1 MVSAFE
7 FDRYLD
13 YPKEDAYRV
22 HQDEKNFSFL
32 KIILLIFSVVTGF
45 ILLAT
50 FFDGEI
56 EYDSYAYF
64 VTFGVSL
71 LLRIFYGKI
80 FMHQSIRKR
89 LYLLIVASL
98 IAFLASNMLSSVLGD
113 ETAPLKNP
121 EVKEKVKSEKDEGL
135 NIKIDTEKKSSSDI
149 VVLLALIMIL
159 LRFPKNDIVQLYSLI
174 LGLPLLTDLIFF
186 GNFELV
192 SKLPAVITAGLC
204 FVISYSTETK
214 RHKKFYKQYDSYYKR
229 HSESVR
235 MKKELDYA
243 REIQLSMLPE
253 SIKSIGDLHI
263 AATSI
268 PANEVGGDYYDY
280 FRISDTKTG
289 IFICDVSGHGVASAL
304 LLSGLRSCMHL
315 ILEDTSNPKEIF
327 IKLNR
332 MIRKTQ
338 NRKMFVTA
346 VFAVIDSENSICTMF
361 NAGHLPPYKIS
372 GDSNELF
379 KIKRHGIT
387 LGATDD
393 FFDAKN
399 DNLVTFDFKKGDR
412 LLLYTDGIVEAMNSR
427 KNEYGFERLENYLYA
442 HAESSPPELLDGLVK
457 DVSLFAENSE
467 LIDDISILVIS
478 RQ

>member
-7 FDRYLD
+7 FDRYLEYSKD
-13 YPKEDAYRV
+13 DAYRV
-22 HQDEKNFSFL
+22 HQDEKNYSFL
-32 KIILLIFSVVTGF
+32 KIVLLIFSVITGF
-45 ILLAT
+45 ILLTT

-56 EYDSYAYF
+56 EYDSYAYSVSF
-64 VTFGVSL
+64 VVSL

-80 FMHQSIRKR
+80 FKYQNIRKR

-98 IAFLASNMLSSVLGD
+98 IAFLASNMVSSVFSD
-113 ETAPLKNP
+113 IPNEEKIET
-121 EVKEKVKSEKDEGL
+121 KEKAGNRDEL
-135 NIKIDTEKKSSSDI
+135 NIKVNSEEKSPTDI
-149 VVLLALIMIL
+149 IIMLALIMIL
-159 LRFPKNDIVQLYSLI
+159 FRFPKNDIVQLYSLI
-174 LGLPLLTDLIFF
+174 IGLPVLTDLIFF
-186 GNFELV
+186 SNFGLV
-192 SKLPAVITAGLC
+192 SKLPAVISAGLC
-204 FVISYSTETK
+204 FVISYSMETK
-214 RHKKFYKQYDSYYKR
+214 RHRKFFRQYDSYLRR

-253 SIKSIGDLHI
+253 SVKSIGDLHI

-280 FRISDTKTG
+280 FGISDTQTG

-346 VFAVIDSENSICTMF
+346 VFAVIDSANNKCTMF

-387 LGATDD
+387 LGATDNFINSD
-393 FFDAKN
+393 ED
-399 DNLVTFDFKKGDR
+399 DLVAFEFQKGDR
-412 LLLYTDGIVEAMNSR
+412 LLLYTDGIIEAMNSR
-427 KNEYGFERLENYLYA
+427 KDEYGFERLENYLYA
-442 HAESSPPELLDGLVK
+442 NAESTPPELLEGLVK
-457 DVSLFAENSE
+457 DVNVFTGDSE
-467 LIDDISILVIS
+467 KIDDISILVLS
-478 RQ
+478 RK

>member
-1 MVSAFE
+1 MVTAFE
-7 FDRYLD
+7 FDRYLE
-13 YPKEDAYRV
+13 YPKEDAYRI
-22 HQDEKNFSFL
+22 HQDEKNYSFL
-32 KIILLIFSVVTGF
+32 KIFLIIFSVIAGF
-45 ILLAT
+45 ILLTT
-50 FFDGEI
+50 FFDGNI
-56 EYDSYAYF
+56 DYDSYAYF
-64 VTFGVSL
+64 VSFSASL
-71 LLRIFYGKI
+71 LLRLLYSRIFTREKI
-80 FMHQSIRKR
+80 RRQ
-89 LYLLIVASL
+89 LYILIVASL
-98 IAFLASNMLSSVLGD
+98 IAFLASDMLSSVFDKGD
-113 ETAPLKNP
+113 AAAER
-121 EVKEKVKSEKDEGL
+121 EKITK
-135 NIKIDTEKKSSSDI
+135 TEKTKNGGDI
-149 VVLLALIMIL
+149 TINANTEEEGASGVIFLFALLMIM
-159 LRFPKNDIVQLYSLI
+159 LRFPKSDIVQLYSLVI
-174 LGLPLLTDLIFF
+174 GLPLLTDLIFF
-186 GNFELV
+186 GNFNIL
-192 SKLPAVITAGLC
+192 SKLPSVITAGLC
-204 FVISYSTETK
+204 FVISYSTEIK
-214 RHKKFYKQYDSYYKR
+214 RQKKFYRQYDSYYKR

-253 SIKSIGDLHI
+253 SVKSIGDLHI

-315 ILEDTSNPKEIF
+315 VLEDTSNPKEIF

-346 VFAVIDSENSICTMF
+346 VFAVIDSANNKCTMF

-387 LGATDD
+387 LGATDNFINSD
-393 FFDAKN
+393 E

-412 LLLYTDGIVEAMNSR
+412 LLLYTDGIIEAMNSR
-427 KNEYGFERLENYLYA
+427 KDEYGFERLENYLYA
-442 HAESSPPELLDGLVK
+442 HAESSPSELLDRLVK
-457 DVSLFAENSE
+457 DVNVFTGDSE
-467 LIDDISILVIS
+467 KIDDISILVLS
-478 RQ
+478 RK

>member
-22 HQDEKNFSFL
+22 HQDEKNYSFL
-32 KIILLIFSVVTGF
+32 KIILLIFSVITGF
-45 ILLAT
+45 ILLTT

-56 EYDSYAYF
+56 EYDSYAYSISF
-64 VTFGVSL
+64 VVSL

-80 FMHQSIRKR
+80 FKYQNIRKR

-98 IAFLASNMLSSVLGD
+98 IAFLASNMISSVFS
-113 ETAPLKNP
+113 NIP
-121 EVKEKVKSEKDEGL
+121 EEDKIEMKEKSGNQEDL
-135 NIKIDTEKKSSSDI
+135 NIKVNSEEKGPTDI
-149 VVLLALIMIL
+149 IIMLALIMIL
-159 LRFPKNDIVQLYSLI
+159 FRFPKNDIVQLYSLI
-174 LGLPLLTDLIFF
+174 IGLPVLTDLIFF
-186 GNFELV
+186 SNFDLV
-192 SKLPAVITAGLC
+192 SKLPAVISAGLC
-204 FVISYSTETK
+204 FVISYSMETK
-214 RHKKFYKQYDSYYKR
+214 RHRKFFRQYDSYLRR

-253 SIKSIGDLHI
+253 SVKSIGDLHI

-280 FRISDTKTG
+280 FTISENLTG

-327 IKLNR
+327 NKLNR

-346 VFAVIDSENSICTMF
+346 VFAVIDSANNKCTMF

-387 LGATDD
+387 LGATDNFINSD
-393 FFDAKN
+393 ED
-399 DNLVTFDFKKGDR
+399 DLVTFEFQKGDR
-412 LLLYTDGIVEAMNSR
+412 LLLYTDGIIEAMNSR
-427 KNEYGFERLENYLYA
+427 KDEYGFERLENYLYA
-442 HAESSPPELLDGLVK
+442 NAESTPPELLEGLVK
-457 DVSLFAENSE
+457 DVNLFAGDSE
-467 LIDDISILVIS
+467 LIDDISILVLS
-478 RQ
+478 RK

>member
-32 KIILLIFSVVTGF
+32 KIILIVYSVITGF
-45 ILLAT
+45 VLMAT
-50 FFDGEI
+50 FFDGEV

-64 VTFGVSL
+64 MSFAVSL
-71 LLRIFYGKI
+71 LLRIFYSRI
-80 FMHQSIRKR
+80 FTLKNIRKR
-89 LYLLIVASL
+89 LYILIIASL
-98 IAFLASNMLSSVLGD
+98 IAFLASNMLSSLLGD
-113 ETAPLKNP
+113 ETAPLKKP
-121 EVKEKVKSEKDEGL
+121 AVQEKIETRDDEGL
-135 NIKIDTEKKSSSDI
+135 NLKVDTDKKSSSDI
-149 VVLLALIMIL
+149 IVFLALIMIL

-174 LGLPLLTDLIFF
+174 FGLPLITDLIYF
-186 GNFELV
+186 GNFELL
-192 SKLPAVITAGLC
+192 SKLPAAISVVMC
-204 FVISYSTETK
+204 FVISYSAETK
-214 RHKKFYKQYDSYYKR
+214 RQKKFHRQYDSYLRR

-235 MKKELDYA
+235 MKKELNYA

-253 SIKSIGDLHI
+253 SVKSIGDLHI

-327 IKLNR
+327 SKLNR

-338 NRKMFVTA
+338 SRKMFVTA
-346 VFAVIDSENSICTMF
+346 VFAVIDSAGNVCTMF

-387 LGATDD
+387 LGATDNFINSD
-393 FFDAKN
+393 ED
-399 DNLVTFDFKKGDR
+399 DLVTFDFKKGDR
-412 LLLYTDGIVEAMNSR
+412 LLLYTDGIIEAMNSR
-427 KNEYGFERLENYLYA
+427 KDEYGFERLENYLYA

-457 DVSLFAENSE
+457 DVNHFAGDSE
-467 LIDDISILVIS
+467 LIDDISILVLS
-478 RQ
+478 RK

>member
-13 YPKEDAYRV
+13 YTKEDAYRV

-32 KIILLIFSVVTGF
+32 KIILLIYSIVAGF
-45 ILLAT
+45 ILMAT
-50 FFDGEI
+50 FFDGKI

-64 VTFGVSL
+64 ISFAVPL
-71 LLRIFYGKI
+71 LLRIFYNKI
-80 FMHQSIRKR
+80 FTHKNIRKR
-89 LYLLIVASL
+89 IYLLIVVSL

-113 ETAPLKNP
+113 ETAPLKKP
-121 EVKEKVKSEKDEGL
+121 AVKEKVKTEDDGGL
-135 NIKIDTEKKSSSDI
+135 SFNVNTEKKSSSDI
-149 VVLLALIMIL
+149 IVLLALIMIL

-174 LGLPLLTDLIFF
+174 IGLPLLTDLIFF

-192 SKLPAVITAGLC
+192 SKLPAAVTAGLC
-204 FVISYSTETK
+204 FIISYSTETK
-214 RHKKFYKQYDSYYKR
+214 RQKKFYRQYDSYYKR
-229 HSESVR
+229 HSDSVR

-253 SIKSIGDLHI
+253 SIKAIGDLHI

-268 PANEVGGDYYDY
+268 PASEVGGDYYDY
-280 FRISDTKTG
+280 FTISDTQTG

-327 IKLNR
+327 SKLNR

-346 VFAVIDSENSICTMF
+346 VFAVIDSANNKCIMF

-387 LGATDD
+387 LGATDN
-393 FFDAKN
+393 FVN
-399 DNLVTFDFKKGDR
+399 SNEDNLVTFEFKKGDR
-412 LLLYTDGIVEAMNSR
+412 LLLYTDGIIEAMNDR
-427 KNEYGFERLENYLYA
+427 KDEYGFERLEKYLYA
-442 HAESSPPELLDGLVK
+442 NAESSPSDLLDGLVK
-457 DVSLFAENSE
+457 DVNLFAGDSE
-467 LIDDISILVIS
+467 KIDDISILVLS
-478 RQ
+478 RK